1 VPSVVHFAQCTHF
14 PTSVGERGAA
24 RAHRFSS
31 LERPP
36 DSRFALSKKCMSCSQ
51 KVGTPLV
58 SGICSIVGIN
68 YLHKAAA
75 SRLWDIGHGAATP
88 GQCNRAGVTA
98 PGRGGRG
105 ASGCPRVAQRHTAA
119 AAVAPLAVA
128 RQPAHRLRASCL
140 DSRCVPQPPR

>member
-1 VPSVVHFAQCTHF
+1 MPSVVHFAQCTHF

-88 GQCNRAGVTA
+88 GQRNRAGFEALVAKGRAA
-98 PGRGGRG
+98 PGW
-105 ASGCPRVAQRHTAA
+105 HTAA
-119 AAVAPLAVA
+119 AAVAPLIAPLAVA
-128 RQPAHRLRASCL
+128 RQPAHRLRASYL

>member
-1 VPSVVHFAQCTHF
+1 MPSVVHFAQCTHF

-88 GQCNRAGVTA
+88 GQRNRAGVRSNSKHWFE
-98 PGRGGRG
+98 GGGRPPG
-105 ASGCPRVAQRHTAA
+105 GT
-119 AAVAPLAVA
+119 
-128 RQPAHRLRASCL
+128 RQPPL
-140 DSRCVPQPPR
+140 